1 METELARWG
10 NSLAVRIPKEALQR
24 AGLREGDS
32 LTLSSTRK
40 GEIQLRSRRKRKP
53 KSLTLE
59 QMVARIT
66 PENMHSRLD
75 WGPPQ
80 GKELL

>member
-10 NSLAVRIPKEALQR
+10 NSLAVRIPKEALKR
-24 AGLREGDS
+24 ADLREGDS

-40 GEIQLRSRRKRKP
+40 GEIKLSSKRKRK
-53 KSLTLE
+53 SMTLE

-80 GKELL
+80 GKEIL